1 MQEPSKPQHGMVFD
15 SINEAWEFWA
25 DYGGRVG
32 FGVRKQYNHYKKDGT
47 RTTTSCR
54 FVWCKEGLRKADKR
68 DYKVTNPRSKTRTNC
83 QARLG
88 LKLICGK
95 LTVHE
100 FVEEHNH
107 SLLQQE
113 TTHMLSSQ
121 RKMSEFQKHQIDLA
135 DDAGLQQRKSF
146 DLMSKEV
153 GGRTNL
159 TYTRL
164 DHIIYYHNREDKSYG
179 VL

>member
-1 MQEPSKPQHGMVFD
+1 MVEELDGM
-15 SINEAWEFWA
+15 
-25 DYGGRVG
+25 
-32 FGVRKQYNHYKKDGT
+32 
-47 RTTTSCR
+47 RTTTSYR
-54 FVWCKEGLRKADKR
+54 FVCCKEGLRKADKR
-68 DYKVTNPRSKTRTNC
+68 DYKVTNPRSETRTNC

>member
-1 MQEPSKPQHGMVFD
+1 MQEPRKPQHGMVFD
-15 SINEAWEFWA
+15 SIKEAWEFWA

-54 FVWCKEGLRKADKR
+54 FVCCKEGLRKADKR
-68 DYKVTNPRSKTRTNC
+68 DYKVTNPRPDTRTNC